1 MKLQVTNKQSDKTRL
16 GKTFVRYFISA
27 LSRTCHLFSKCD
39 LSCHCRGCVSGPPD
53 CSATCQVP
61 STRGAGFWYCDGFN
75 KSVDQVNNTLIIFR
89 GDFATFCIQSQAMSN
104 FERCYYMC
112 GDKPL
117 QMVTCLAGDWDQD
130 VDSDPHRFACPIRW
144 EYGSTNTHTGSSLN

>member
-1 MKLQVTNKQSDKTRL
+1 
-16 GKTFVRYFISA
+16 
-27 LSRTCHLFSKCD
+27 
-39 LSCHCRGCVSGPPD
+39 
-53 CSATCQVP
+53 
-61 STRGAGFWYCDGFN
+61 
-75 KSVDQVNNTLIIFR
+75 
-89 GDFATFCIQSQAMSN
+89 MSN

-144 EYGSTNTHTGSSLN
+144 VWNQWRRFLAKIFNDSFEKE